1 MVSSGAMRRD
11 CKFLDAKLSSKK
23 FAPLTK
29 IFAAARTASVHIS
42 VDVPLNDRL
51 SLENRNYPQLWIIS
65 RFNHGFFFKFFS
77 GKATAQ
83 SFRAVAT
90 SGDLILKLRS

>member
-1 MVSSGAMRRD
+1 MSSSGAMRRD

-23 FAPLTK
+23 FAPFTK

-51 SLENRNYPQLWIIS
+51 
-65 RFNHGFFFKFFS
+65 RFDHGFFFKIFS
-77 GKATAQ
+77 EKASAQ
-83 SFRAVAT
+83 SFREM
-90 SGDLILKLRS
+90 LRPAI